1 MAASPSLQHP
11 YSRAATACLRR
22 VGALRLATVTA
33 ALAMAL
39 PLGGCSYSYKL
50 DALFSKDDKSERT
63 TSLRPTPASEPTIVA
78 AGDGDLAIAKAAAA
92 ELLAKGGKDVS
103 LPWENPRTGARG
115 TVTALASA
123 YTQDGFTCHDF
134 LASRVAQGEKESWYQ
149 GGACRIHG
157 GRWEVRDIKPLQ
169 RT

>member
-1 MAASPSLQHP
+1 MAASPSVQHP
-11 YSRAATACLRR
+11 YSRAATACLRY
-22 VGALRLATVTA
+22 AATAA
-33 ALAMAL
+33 ALAVAL

-50 DALFSKDDKSERT
+50 DALFSKDDKSERSA
-63 TSLRPTPASEPTIVA
+63 SLRPKVAPEPVTTA
-78 AGDGDLAIAKAAAA
+78 AGDGDLTIAKAAAA

-103 LPWENPRTGARG
+103 LPWENPRTGAHG
-115 TVTALASA
+115 TVTALAQA
-123 YTQDGFTCHDF
+123 YTQDGFTCHNF
-134 LASRVAQGEKESWYQ
+134 LASRVQGEKESWYQ